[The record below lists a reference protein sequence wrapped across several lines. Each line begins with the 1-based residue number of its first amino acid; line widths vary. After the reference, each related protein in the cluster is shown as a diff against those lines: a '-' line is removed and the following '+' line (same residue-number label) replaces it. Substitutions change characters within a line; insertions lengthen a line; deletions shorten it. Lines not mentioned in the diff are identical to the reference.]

1 MKTLFSFMVE
11 KDTIKRIKAI
21 EGTTIAEFAREALE
35 YYLENKANRYL
46 KVNKP
51 VESIMYELQN
61 GLPVSIDDYYELFTR
76 LDSYY
81 SCGVHIT
88 NISDEET
95 VLFAF
100 CAAELLQ
107 LEFFKKNISQ
117 NAERYFADY
126 FLSDRKYATILDKVN
141 FLGLVTFLHFDIGQT
156 RFDPLG
162 LIRIIGVFLRDKLTL
177 GMEAKAAPYL
187 RRLNTILIKLTKH
200 LLMEDKTKSHS
211 GFNHLL
217 ENPEPT
223 PIKITEEERRKFEF
237 NFSDDDFYFH
247 GSLYVIDGTAGR
259 FYVEVKGQ
267 NAGYATMSLAQWTDL
282 IEFLRDPYY
291 KPTKFL
297 FVKDRNDFMM
307 EWRYPFM
314 VGDLD
319 KFKQFVFKLLETP
332 EYKKLIE
339 FIYGLE
345 FVNHI
350 DN

>member
-11 KDTIKRIKAI
+11 KDTIKKIKAI

-35 YYLENKANRYL
+35 YYLENKSNRYL
-46 KVNKP
+46 KISKP
-51 VESIMYELQN
+51 IESMLYELQN
-61 GLPVSIDDYYELFTR
+61 GLPISIDDYSDLFAT

-95 VLFAF
+95 VLLAF

-107 LEFFKKNISQ
+107 LEFCKKNISQ
-117 NAERYFADY
+117 HAERYFANY
-126 FLSDRKYATILDKVN
+126 FLSDRKYTTILDKVN
-141 FLGLVTFLHFDIGQT
+141 FLGLVTFLYFEIGQA
-156 RFDPLG
+156 RFDTLG

-177 GMEAKAAPYL
+177 GMEARAYPYL
-187 RRLNTILIKLTKH
+187 KKLNFILIKLTKH
-200 LLMEDKTKSHS
+200 LLMGDNTKSYS
-211 GFNHLL
+211 GVKNLL
-217 ENPEPT
+217 EKVEPE
-223 PIKITEEERRKFEF
+223 PIKITEEDRNKFEF
-237 NFSDDDFYFH
+237 RFSDDDFYFH

-267 NAGYATMSLAQWTDL
+267 SAGYATMSLAQWTEL
-282 IEFLRDPYY
+282 IEFLKDEYY
-291 KPTKFL
+291 RPTKFL

-319 KFKQFVFKLLETP
+319 KFKQFIFKLLETP
-332 EYKKLIE
+332 EYKKLTQ
-339 FIYGLE
+339 FVYGLE
-345 FVNHI
+345 NHSST
-350 DN
+350 D